1 MKLTKTLYLLP
12 VFIALFALS
21 SSSSFAGRPSGVPKN
36 TNGMARSCE
45 AKAASVERRMSQLV
59 DLSENQ
65 KRVFDAIAERVK
77 TFYNDKVVPQGITVA
92 NYNELL
98 TDIDAK
104 KALVDDA
111 LAKAQTDA
119 DNFSCD
125 NVKTSF
131 TQFRQNMQ
139 AVKTSLKNYRT
150 SIRNLIVAVHTALP
164 DEPEETVTP
173 SPTPTT
179 TN

>member
-1 MKLTKTLYLLP
+1 MKLTKTLYLIP
-12 VFIALFALS
+12 VFITFLTLS
-21 SSSSFAGRPSGVPKN
+21 SSLTFAQRPSGVPKN
-36 TNGMARSCE
+36 TTGMARSCE

-59 DLSENQ
+59 DLSQNQ
-65 KRVFDAIAERVK
+65 ERVFDAIAERVK
-77 TFYNDKVVPQGITVA
+77 TFYNDKVIPQGITVA

-98 TDIDAK
+98 SDIDAK

-125 NVKTSF
+125 NAKTSF
-131 TQFRQNMQ
+131 NQFRQNMQ
-139 AVKTSLKNYRT
+139 AVKTALKNYRT
-150 SIRNLIVAVHTALP
+150 SIRNLIVAVHSAL
-164 DEPEETVTP
+164 PEETSTP
-173 SPTPTT
+173 TPTPTT